1 MARNTSCVL
10 PLLALAGAIGACA
23 QIQFAVHHAK
33 IVLEGGAPFT
43 KDPQIIPDE
52 TERLV
57 PGCGIRLLSG
67 GLIEYAI
74 DPRSRPYDPNPQD
87 GCSVRISLKGYQ
99 SVHVTLKENAVIV
112 LRRLGEQEQSSVSV
126 TALNAPKDA
135 RKAYEQ
141 GSAALADRKWDI
153 AQKDFEKAVAIYPE
167 YAPAWND
174 LGAALVAQS
183 KLAEA
188 RAAWERSIKAD
199 PRYIKPYLQLARMAI
214 VENRSQDASDLAEK
228 ALAQN
233 PVEFPA
239 IYFYY
244 AIAQHSLGHQ
254 DVAEKFALRATE
266 LDTTHNYPRAEFLLG
281 TLLDAKGD
289 RKGAIE
295 HFGKY
300 LAEMPKAVD
309 ADQVRQRIAILEQ
322 DTAAN

>member
-1 MARNTSCVL
+1 M
-10 PLLALAGAIGACA
+10 LAGVIGAYA
-23 QIQFAVHHAK
+23 QIQFAVHHAR

-43 KDPQIIPDE
+43 KDPQIIPDQ

-57 PGCGIRLLSG
+57 PGCLIQSLSG

-74 DPRSRPYDPNPQD
+74 DPRSRAYDPNPQD
-87 GCSVRISLKGYQ
+87 GCAVRISVKGYQ

-112 LRRLGEQEQSSVSV
+112 MKRIGEQEGLTVSS

-167 YAPAWND
+167 YAPAWDD
-174 LGAALVAQS
+174 LGASLLAQS

-188 RAAWERSIKAD
+188 RAAWERSVKAD
-199 PRYIKPYLQLARMAI
+199 PRYIKPYLPLARMAI
-214 VENRSQDASDLAEK
+214 VENRPQDASDLAEK

-233 PVEFPA
+233 PVEFPG

-266 LDTTHNYPRAEFLLG
+266 LDATHEYPRAEFLLG
-281 TLLDAKGD
+281 TLLDARGD

-295 HFGKY
+295 HLGKY
-300 LAEMPKAVD
+300 LDEAPKAVD
-309 ADQVRQRIAILEQ
+309 ADQVRQRIATLEQ
-322 DTAAN
+322 SAATD